1 MNPDYGEDS
10 AEVIGS
16 SIEEEGEA
24 MDGGE
29 VEAPKDGADGQPQL
43 HRASSNEPRATD
55 PTAAGGD
62 QAETSQPAAPTPDA
76 GASSDPPN
84 PSAAS

>member
-16 SIEEEGEA
+16 SVEEEDEA
-24 MDGGE
+24 EDGGE
-29 VEAPKDGADGQPQL
+29 AEAPEGGADGQPQPD
-43 HRASSNEPRATD
+43 RASSNEPRATKS
-55 PTAAGGD
+55 TAAGGY

-76 GASSDPPN
+76 GASSDPPT